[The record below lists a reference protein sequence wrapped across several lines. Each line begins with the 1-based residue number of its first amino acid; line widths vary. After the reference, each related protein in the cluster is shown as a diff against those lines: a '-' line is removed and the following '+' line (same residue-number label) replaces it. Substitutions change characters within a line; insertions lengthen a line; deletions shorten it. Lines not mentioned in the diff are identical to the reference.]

1 MNLTINQ
8 RLMAIIAGAVA
19 ALALIGLIGFF
30 SAQTMT
36 NELKYT
42 DENIIRS
49 VAILSSAERDFLLIR
64 VNALYHLSYTQKS
77 KKDPHE
83 TTIKEKIREVQL
95 RLEEYEKDLVVNDV
109 DRTLLNNDKQLWS
122 NYLIALDKVLENS
135 RANDREAA
143 VIVIENEWKPA
154 GDRLTAAFTEHTR
167 YKERLADELVR
178 QSLYTGQRNSMLTLL
193 ATLAA
198 VIFVVLIGW
207 LVKRGIST

>member
-64 VNALYHLSYTQKS
+64 INALYHLSYTEKA
-77 KKDPHE
+77 KKAPHE
-83 TTIKEKIREVQL
+83 ATIQEKIKEVKL

-109 DRTLLNNDKQLWS
+109 DRNLLNSDKQLFS
-122 NYLIALDKVLENS
+122 NYLIALEKVLENS
-135 RANDREAA
+135 RANDRESA

-167 YKERLADELVR
+167 YKEKLADELVR

-198 VIFVVLIGW
+198 VIFVILIGW
-207 LVKRGIST
+207 LVKRGISN

>member
-49 VAILSSAERDFLLIR
+49 VAILSSAGAGFPVLIR

-95 RLEEYEKDLVVNDV
+95 RLEEYE
-109 DRTLLNNDKQLWS
+109 RS
-122 NYLIALDKVLENS
+122 
-135 RANDREAA
+135 
-143 VIVIENEWKPA
+143 
-154 GDRLTAAFTEHTR
+154 G
-167 YKERLADELVR
+167 
-178 QSLYTGQRNSMLTLL
+178 GQRCGSHL
-193 ATLAA
+193 AQ
-198 VIFVVLIGW
+198 
-207 LVKRGIST
+207 

>member
-135 RANDREAA
+135 RAYDREAA